1 MTDAAAEYEV
11 RDNAARHRFEVDFG
25 DGSVAFAAYMLSPG
39 KITFTHTEVP
49 EQHEGRGVGT
59 LLIRTALASARARS
73 LAVVPLCPFFSAYM
87 KKHSE
92 TWDLV
97 DDAHRGDLGVGRA

>member
-1 MTDAAAEYEV
+1 MSDETV
-11 RDNAARHRFEVDFG
+11 RDNPDRHRFEIDLG
-25 DGSVAFAAYMLSPG
+25 DGTVAFAAYMLSPG

-49 EQHEGRGVGT
+49 EQHEGKGLGA
-59 LLIRTALASARARS
+59 LLIRTALAAARERG
-73 LAVVPLCPFFSAYM
+73 LMVVPLCPFFAAYI

-97 DDAHRGDLGVGRA
+97 DPAHRGPLGIDPS